1 MRKSVVNVMMAL
13 SLVASL
19 VLSLSAF
26 AAQRPIS
33 KAYSD
38 KKGSIHVVYE
48 DGKDVKVTNNN
59 KMKFTGPKIAEDKQT
74 VGWLDTFYNDI
85 PDLNFKGDTST
96 ELTIY
101 RNGKVI
107 RKIQSN
113 EACIKGWKFVE
124 NGKQVAVVDGG
135 LRFGYLYSLY
145 DIASG
150 KKIQFVADPTEE
162 QMPVWGKGVI
172 Y

>member
-1 MRKSVVNVMMAL
+1 MRTKFFSTVFTLAITLILCV
-13 SLVASL
+13 
-19 VLSLSAF
+19 SAF
-26 AAQRPIS
+26 SAQKAIS

-38 KKGSIHVVYE
+38 KNGSMHLVYE
-48 DGKDVKVTNNN
+48 DGKDVKVTKN
-59 KMKFTGPKIAEDKQT
+59 KKKFTDPKIAEDKQT

-85 PDLNFKGDTST
+85 PDLNFQGDTSR

-107 RKIQSN
+107 RKIQSE

-145 DIASG
+145 DIATG

-162 QMPVWGKGVI
+162 QMPVWGKGVM